1 MSYCAL
7 TFVDTSFHACAGL
20 DMDFC
25 LSLVCLYMHVPP
37 FLLFSHVRNGH
48 IEAKRRVCG
57 GQGGALQEGSE
68 GGLRVCPVRGDGGA
82 GL

>member
-1 MSYCAL
+1 MYWPSRHPFCLSPFYIHTMSYCAL

-37 FLLFSHVRNGH
+37 FPLVWPFSEVY
-48 IEAKRRVCG
+48 K
-57 GQGGALQEGSE
+57 
-68 GGLRVCPVRGDGGA
+68 
-82 GL
+82 